1 MSPRACK
8 LAIIRSREEH
18 VGARAMVLESSIPVI
33 DVSALFLSEA
43 ADRARTDAAILRAAA
58 APGFF
63 LARNL
68 PRAVP
73 IDRASRLE
81 LLRLFDLPEREIRPL
96 WRKKLDR
103 KSTRLNSS
111 HMSIS

>member
-1 MSPRACK
+1 M
-8 LAIIRSREEH
+8 L
-18 VGARAMVLESSIPVI
+18 LESSIPVI

-68 PRAVP
+68 PRTVP
-73 IDRASRLE
+73 I
-81 LLRLFDLPEREIRPL
+81 
-96 WRKKLDR
+96 
-103 KSTRLNSS
+103 
-111 HMSIS
+111 